1 MGRATFKLNDNI
13 NAVAEY
19 VYARNEITTSV
30 APDVFFDLTL
40 NPDSKYYPGNGI
52 TPAMNKVSGPLELY
66 IRSQAGNRVSSSIN
80 ESHRIFGGLEGE
92 AYGWDINTVL
102 LMLIAKQKTG

>member
-1 MGRATFKLNDNI
+1 YAATGCGNNPLVYAQGGFCRYNSQAVIGIVPKTEDISALGRATFKLNDNI

-40 NPDSKYYPGNGI
+40 NPDSKYYPGN
-52 TPAMNKVSGPLELY
+52 
-66 IRSQAGNRVSSSIN
+66 
-80 ESHRIFGGLEGE
+80 
-92 AYGWDINTVL
+92 
-102 LMLIAKQKTG
+102 